1 MDQSDRASDTSN
13 RRLDSWTEIG
23 AFFNRDEP
31 TVRRWAKTRSLP
43 VHRMPG
49 QSGIYAF
56 TDELSQWLKTPD
68 FIEAWS
74 EEAPPAGHETETNDI
89 PFQEDAPQPRKMP
102 RSWLLAGGLITI
114 VLLGL
119 AGFLIVHSSN
129 SPAPARGTNAP
140 ACTNAEANEFYLKG
154 KYEWTQRSAE
164 SLNKAAEYYTQ
175 AIVLDTKCAKAFAG
189 LAETHNLLRE
199 YTTMPDSEA
208 FPKAISEAKKALELD
223 DSLADAH
230 RSLAFASFYWSWD
243 FGGAEREFKRAI
255 ELDANDAVNHHWYAT
270 SLLALGRFRESLKEI
285 ELARRLDPSSNSIL
299 SDKGLILIAAH
310 PGNEGITLLQQIEH
324 DHPEFLSP
332 HAYLAGI
339 AMEKQ
344 DYRAYLMES
353 KTAAEI
359 LKSKPAME
367 VAKAAEKGYNAGGA
381 KGLLESIRATQ
392 EKYYA
397 TREISGYDLARTCA
411 MLGRNAEA
419 LHYLQVE
426 FDQHDPR
433 IVGLRNDSAFNGLHS
448 DPVFRAL
455 IARIG
460 LPPL

>member
-1 MDQSDRASDTSN
+1 MDQSEPASDTSN
-13 RRLDSWTEIG
+13 RRLESWTEIG

-43 VHRMPG
+43 VHRVPG
-49 QSGIYAF
+49 QSGVYAF

-74 EEAPPAGHETETNDI
+74 EEAPPAGHETEIHDI
-89 PFQEDAPQPRKMP
+89 PFQEDAAPPRRMP
-102 RSWLLAGGLITI
+102 KSWLLAGGVVAIG
-114 VLLGL
+114 LLGL
-119 AGFLIVHSSN
+119 AGFLIFRSSN
-129 SPAPARGTNAP
+129 SPAPARGANP
-140 ACTNAEANEFYLKG
+140 QACTNAEANEFYLKG

-230 RSLAFASFYWSWD
+230 RALAFASFNWSWD
-243 FGGAEREFKRAI
+243 FAGAEREFKRAI
-255 ELDANDAVNHHWYAT
+255 ELNPSDPVSHHWYAT

-285 ELARRLDPSSNSIL
+285 ELARQLEPSSNSIL
-299 SDKGLILIAAH
+299 SDKGLILFSAH
-310 PGNEGITLLQQIEH
+310 SANEGIALLKQIEH

-339 AMEKQ
+339 DMEKQ
-344 DYRAYLMES
+344 DYRAYLAES
-353 KTAAEI
+353 KKTAEI
-359 LKSKPAME
+359 LKSKQAME
-367 VAKAAEKGYNAGGA
+367 IAKAAERGYNAGGE
-381 KGLLESIRATQ
+381 KGLLESVRVAQ
-392 EKYYA
+392 ENYYA
-397 TREISGYDLARTCA
+397 AGEISGHDLTRTCA
-411 MLGRNAEA
+411 MLGRNSEA
-419 LHYLQVE
+419 LHYLQSE
-426 FDQHDPR
+426 FERHDPR
-433 IVGLRNDSAFNGLHS
+433 IIGIRNDFAFNGLHN
-448 DPVFRAL
+448 DPAFRAL